1 MPFSF
6 DFAKSWELSQLSSP
20 LKLDKLHHQIFSY
33 AQKQYQE
40 QEQDGEEKDCKK
52 SMICEMKKIN
62 LGWVMNPIYI
72 KKKTKR

>member
-1 MPFSF
+1 
-6 DFAKSWELSQLSSP
+6 
-20 LKLDKLHHQIFSY
+20 LKLDKLHQIFSY

-52 SMICEMKKIN
+52 PIICERKKIN